1 VNSARIPVLVV
12 DDEAPMLELLHDY
25 LREWGFEPRLARN
38 RVEAMA
44 QLQTH
49 EVPIVL
55 TDMRLP
61 DMDGLEFVS
70 VVRAH
75 APRIEVVLMTGYYSV
90 DSAVA
95 AIRNGA
101 FDYLCKPFPL
111 ERLKETMEKLRH
123 RLKLDSEAES
133 LEAERLEKADF
144 HGIVGRSPVMYEVF
158 DLLERVAFHFGTVL
172 ISGETG
178 TGKELVARV
187 LHRLSPVAD
196 KPFVVCNCSALVPT
210 LVESQLFG
218 HVRGAFTGA
227 TESRPGL
234 FEVADGGTVFL
245 DEVSEMTPP
254 MQARLLRVLQSGEV
268 QRVGT
273 TSVRKVKVRVVT
285 ATNRDL
291 TAEVQAGRFREDLL
305 YRLKVIEIHLPPL
318 RERGEDVLLLA
329 RHFVRQFAQRFGKP
343 IAGLTRTAQAAI
355 LRYPWPGNVREL
367 EHALERACMLCPSTQ
382 IRLEDL
388 PPNLSEAGVN
398 RSASNAELPLMSF
411 EEAQRRLL
419 AAALKE
425 TGGNRSQTAAIL
437 GVSRPTL
444 YRLLDKFGF
453 SGNRS
458 AKVKGAAVV
467 DAEDSTAGLFDS
479 DEEKGSRVA

>member
-1 VNSARIPVLVV
+1 MNSSRIPVLVV
-12 DDEAPMLELLHDY
+12 EDEAPMLEVLHDC
-25 LREWGFEPRLARN
+25 LRDWGFEPRLARN
-38 RVEAMA
+38 HVEAMA

-49 EVPIVL
+49 EVLIVL

-70 VVRAH
+70 VVQAH
-75 APRIEVVLMTGYYSV
+75 DPRIEVVLMTGYYSV

-123 RLKLDSEAES
+123 RIESDSEVES

-144 HGIVGRSPVMYEVF
+144 HGIVGRSPAMYEVF
-158 DLLERVAFHFGTVL
+158 DLVERVAFHFGTVL

-187 LHRLSPVAD
+187 LHALSPVAD
-196 KPFVVCNCSALVPT
+196 KPFVVCNCSALVAT

-227 TESRPGL
+227 TESRLGL

-268 QRVGT
+268 QRVGA
-273 TSVRKVKVRVVT
+273 TSVHNVKVRVVA
-285 ATNRDL
+285 ATNRNL
-291 TAEVQAGRFREDLL
+291 VAEVQAGRFREDLL
-305 YRLKVIEIHLPPL
+305 YRLNAIEICLPPL

-343 IAGLTRTAQAAI
+343 IRGLTRPAQAAI

-388 PPNLSEAGVN
+388 PPSLSEVGSGGV
-398 RSASNAELPLMSF
+398 AHQADLPLMSF
-411 EEAQRRLL
+411 EEAQQRLL
-419 AAALKE
+419 AAALQE
-425 TGGNRSQTAAIL
+425 TRGNRSQTAAIL
-437 GVSRPTL
+437 GISRPTL
-444 YRLLDKFGF
+444 YRLLEKFGY
-453 SGNRS
+453 SSNRGPE
-458 AKVKGAAVV
+458 VKPAAAVAPV
-467 DAEDSTAGLFDS
+467 TPSAARFDA
-479 DEEKGSRVA
+479 DEEKR